1 MPFEAFNQAWF
12 AELLAFIVGRF
23 VMPSVVERK
32 SIAGNEL
39 PFCDRATPCFEKTKH
54 GSTGFQPFDCTG
66 RAAAREQRDGR
77 NSHIVTA
84 TSHGHIRQ
92 RIRQVNP
99 TRQSANLA
107 LARAPSPN

>member
-54 GSTGFQPFDCTG
+54 GSTGSSPSTVRVAPQQES
-66 RAAAREQRDGR
+66 REMAA
-77 NSHIVTA
+77 
-84 TSHGHIRQ
+84 IR
-92 RIRQVNP
+92 I
-99 TRQSANLA
+99 S
-107 LARAPSPN
+107 